1 MIGHEL
7 AVEQGETC
15 LTHRRDK
22 PCQRDFAGIGGA
34 AEHAFAAKY
43 PLETDAVEP
52 ADQLAVLPAFDGMG
66 VSGCMQCAVARFDP
80 VADPAFGMF
89 LAWGGAFANHIGET
103 GVASDVKA
111 ILPQHFLQAF
121 RKTKPVE
128 RNDRSLAWLHP
139 VDFGI
144 AAVVGHGENAA
155 TIGAQQKF
163 DRNWGRNGSMHRLE

>member
-1 MIGHEL
+1 MP
-7 AVEQGETC
+7 
-15 LTHRRDK
+15 RRRA
-22 PCQRDFAGIGGA
+22 QRDAVDA
-34 AEHAFAAKY
+34 AHHL
-43 PLETDAVEP
+43 PT
-52 ADQLAVLPAFDGMG
+52 LPAFDRMRMP
-66 VSGCMQCAVARFDP
+66 CQMQRVVAGLDP

-89 LAWGGAFANHIGET
+89 LARGGAFANHIGET
-103 GVASDVKA
+103 GVASDVKT

-128 RNDRSLAWLHP
+128 RNDRSLARLHP